1 MKTAPALHFAGLVL
15 VTGLLATALRAADVP
30 AGDLVTPTDKDAAW
44 LDAARSDYPL
54 KTCLVSDEELG
65 SMGKPADYIYRQS
78 GQPDRLVRFCC
89 KMCIR
94 KFKQAP
100 EKHLARLT
108 PEGKTDD
115 KPAAPKH
122 H

>member
-1 MKTAPALHFAGLVL
+1 MKTVPALLLAGLVL
-15 VTGLLATALRAADVP
+15 VTGLLATTLRAADAP
-30 AGDLVTPTDKDAAW
+30 AGELVLPSDHDTAW
-44 LDAARSDYPL
+44 LAAARSTYPL

-78 GQPDRLVRFCC
+78 GQPDQLVRFCC
-89 KMCIR
+89 KMCVR

-108 PEGKTDD
+108 PEDKTDD
-115 KPAAPKH
+115 KPTVPKH